1 MLKVVQVFRTNV
13 PDEKAAQPILFFL
26 ERYFSHCRINF
37 DLEDC
42 DRVLRIEN
50 RQQPI
55 EEAMIQQLVA
65 RHGYHCEPLLD

>member
-13 PDEKAAQPILFFL
+13 PDEKAAQTILLFL
-26 ERYFSHCRINF
+26 KQYFSHCRINF